1 LYSAEDFHR
10 RPAAEAP
17 EIVRRELSP
26 IVLQLRAMN
35 VPALEWL
42 DLPPEAALAAANNLL
57 DRLGVTPVMAE
68 LPLAPRLSKLVLEAS
83 ARGAPEAGC
92 AAAAVLSA
100 GERGSSDFLTL
111 IESDWQPQ
119 TRRVYDQLRRVVPG
133 RDRAHTADDA
143 ILQSLL
149 AAFPDRVARHRKDG
163 ELLLS
168 TGGSARLPDC
178 RYEFLIAIDVEERRD
193 RGLPLVRLAAPIQPE
208 WLLERAVERT
218 TLEWNRTA
226 ERVEQTAALVYD
238 QLVIEETRAPAPAS
252 EESERILAEKALEAD
267 LGRFVDREALDQLRA
282 RASFAGVELDV
293 ERALVDL
300 CHGRNSFAEL
310 ASAGLLETLRPPR
323 LNGTA
328 PERLRLPGGREDQVH
343 YEKGKPPWIESRLQ
357 DFFGVA
363 QTPRINGTPVVVHL
377 LAPNRRPV
385 QVTTDLAGFWERLYP
400 QVRRELSRRYPKHKW
415 PEKP

>member
-1 LYSAEDFHR
+1 
-10 RPAAEAP
+10 
-17 EIVRRELSP
+17 
-26 IVLQLRAMN
+26 
-35 VPALEWL
+35 
-42 DLPPEAALAAANNLL
+42 
-57 DRLGVTPVMAE
+57 
-68 LPLAPRLSKLVLEAS
+68 
-83 ARGAPEAGC
+83 
-92 AAAAVLSA
+92 
-100 GERGSSDFLTL
+100 
-111 IESDWQPQ
+111 
-119 TRRVYDQLRRVVPG
+119 
-133 RDRAHTADDA
+133 
-143 ILQSLL
+143 
-149 AAFPDRVARHRKDG
+149 
-163 ELLLS
+163 
-168 TGGSARLPDC
+168 
-178 RYEFLIAIDVEERRD
+178 
-193 RGLPLVRLAAPIQPE
+193 
-208 WLLERAVERT
+208 
-218 TLEWNRTA
+218 
-226 ERVEQTAALVYD
+226 
-238 QLVIEETRAPAPAS
+238 
-252 EESERILAEKALEAD
+252 LEAD

-328 PERLRLPGGREDQVH
+328 PERLRLPGGREVQVH